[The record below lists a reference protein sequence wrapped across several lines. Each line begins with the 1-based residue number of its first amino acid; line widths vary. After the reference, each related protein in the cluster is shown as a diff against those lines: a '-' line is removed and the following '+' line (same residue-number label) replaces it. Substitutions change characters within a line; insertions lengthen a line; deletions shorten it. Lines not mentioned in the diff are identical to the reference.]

1 MQQIPELRYQKQDCS
16 LTLREGIAEFHRY
29 LAALGREQM
38 RDKGSSRLLLE
49 HDATH
54 VIFGMD
60 TTLEQEAGLDTWLLF
75 GCQYQL
81 SYLRGYGKLP
91 EIKAVYE
98 ALVSELGWSLF
109 PRLYWKT
116 LGLKWRVFRQTRKM
130 TRKWPFRFPDEWLDR
145 PVNELRA
152 EHGLVILDVDQRET
166 GVPLV
171 WSGVY

>member
-1 MQQIPELRYQKQDCS
+1 MRYQEQDCS

-81 SYLRGYGKLP
+81 S
-91 EIKAVYE
+91 I
-98 ALVSELGWSLF
+98 
-109 PRLYWKT
+109 
-116 LGLKWRVFRQTRKM
+116 
-130 TRKWPFRFPDEWLDR
+130 
-145 PVNELRA
+145 
-152 EHGLVILDVDQRET
+152 
-166 GVPLV
+166 
-171 WSGVY
+171 

>member
-1 MQQIPELRYQKQDCS
+1 
-16 LTLREGIAEFHRY
+16 
-29 LAALGREQM
+29 M

-109 PRLYWKT
+109 
-116 LGLKWRVFRQTRKM
+116 
-130 TRKWPFRFPDEWLDR
+130 
-145 PVNELRA
+145 RA
-152 EHGLVILDVDQRET
+152 CT
-166 GVPLV
+166 GKPWV
-171 WSGVY
+171 